1 MSRKITTKLLE
12 LLEDGALSWETV
24 ARECLSYMSED
35 EVSDMDNVA
44 RFIEEDDDDEVT
56 E

>member
-1 MSRKITTKLLE
+1 MSREITNKLLE

-24 ARECLSYMSED
+24 ARECLCYMSEYD
-35 EVSDMDNVA
+35 VADMDNVA
-44 RFIEEDDDDEVT
+44 RFIEEDDEVT

>member
-1 MSRKITTKLLE
+1 MSRKITNKLLE

-24 ARECLSYMSED
+24 ARECLSYMSEYD
-35 EVSDMDNVA
+35 VADMDNVA
-44 RFIEEDDDDEVT
+44 RFIDDDDDEVT

>member
-1 MSRKITTKLLE
+1 MSREITNKLLE
-12 LLEDGALSWETV
+12 LLEEGALSWETV

-35 EVSDMDNVA
+35 EVADMDNGA
-44 RFIEEDDDDEVT
+44 RFIEEDDEVT